1 MHQPHPPHPAG
12 TRHAEVWLH
21 ELHSH
26 DIDEL
31 ASSQPQWRLQ
41 YEQLSAGRFDGTLRL
56 LQLPGVRVVIE
67 TGSHALRQ
75 RGRLEGT
82 AVGFALGQSLRP
94 GPAGH
99 GEDGAGCFFH
109 GQRVPPAALMIGRG
123 DELDLTTPDAH
134 QLMAVVVDAA
144 LLSELWLRLYQ
155 KPWSAWLD
163 QQLVVPARQG
173 MAAHVRAE
181 HLGLLDRV
189 VAQPALLADDA
200 ALMRLRDAVLIEWL
214 EAIPERV
221 DLSDLKAAGA
231 RRRVVQ
237 RACDHAQARPEQPP
251 TLLQLCR
258 EVGASPRK
266 LDYCFRDVLGL
277 SPAKYLRLARLNA
290 VRREIRRTPA
300 AQAGV
305 HDLAARWGFWHPG
318 AFAADYRRQFGERP
332 SETARPDR

>member
-1 MHQPHPPHPAG
+1 MPEPNPPLPAG
-12 TRHAEVWLH
+12 APRAEAWLH
-21 ELHSH
+21 DLHSH

-41 YEQLSAGRFDGTLRL
+41 YEQLSAGRFAGALRL
-56 LQLPGVRVVIE
+56 LQLPGLRVVLE

-144 LLSELWLRLYQ
+144 LLSDLWLRLYQ

-163 QQLVVPARQG
+163 QQVVVPARPG
-173 MAAHVRAE
+173 MAAHVRAA

-189 VAQPALLADDA
+189 VAQPSLLADGA
-200 ALMRLRDAVLIEWL
+200 ALLRLRDAVLIELL

-237 RACDHAQARPEQPP
+237 RACERALARPDQPL

-277 SPAKYLRLARLNA
+277 SPARYLRLARLNA

-318 AFAADYRRQFGERP
+318 AFAVDYRRQFGERP